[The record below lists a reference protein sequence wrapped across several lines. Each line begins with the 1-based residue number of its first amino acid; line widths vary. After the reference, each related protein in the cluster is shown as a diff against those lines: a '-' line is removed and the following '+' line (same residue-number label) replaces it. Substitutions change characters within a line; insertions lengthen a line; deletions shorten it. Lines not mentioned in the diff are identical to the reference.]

1 MGNEASTGGGGVFGE
16 DGAGLQSPSARA
28 IDSDVR
34 RRLARGV
41 QYNMKI
47 VIRGDRNTG
56 KTQLWRRLQG
66 QHFTAAYTPTEQIQ
80 IATINWNYKVS
91 SDVVKLDA
99 WDVVDRA
106 PKRKKAGPGVTD
118 SGLKIANTQAYDA
131 SELNGDDD
139 DDYEDE
145 KNSEGAVDGARKN
158 EFGIGSVVP
167 LSPGAGA
174 TTPKSG
180 SFSVGALDATVV
192 DVMRGATGCIM
203 MFDMT
208 KKWTWEYITRELPK
222 VVRKDIQVLV
232 VGNFRDMGESGR
244 VVSETTAKQFC
255 ALAGDNVHYLEAS
268 MKNGYG
274 VRAIANFFSL
284 PFLSLQK
291 KYIDEQLRRNREETD
306 AALNEIRALTEE
318 LTYDMYLKQLAD
330 RKAATVTAT
339 STPPPAAM
347 PVSPSTPPA
356 KQQQQQQQQQ
366 QQLPTAVDTA
376 TQKRIEQEEKQRAKK
391 EAQEAK
397 ARQEEEARR
406 KKAEEKRQKEEQR
419 QKEAYNRAHAK
430 ELEQQR
436 LEQAA
441 EDAAAAAELKR
452 LAAEMKAKQQ
462 QGGGNGSTAGKSAS
476 SLQSVDDFKIAG
488 ADDDGWLTKAA
499 GAGATDDDG
508 WLVTPEGK
516 ETGQADPFAFG
527 ADDGNDDDGFGGTL
541 GADGSDN
548 DDDAP
553 VTPVKG
559 KGKGKK
565 GKKGAHRQAFLADAD
580 EL

>member
-1 MGNEASTGGGGVFGE
+1 MGNEASTGGGVFGE

-106 PKRKKAGPGVTD
+106 PKRRKAGPGMTD

-139 DDYEDE
+139 DDDE
-145 KNSEGAVDGARKN
+145 GQTGAGAVDGARKN

-174 TTPKSG
+174 AAATPKSG

-192 DVMRGATGCIM
+192 DVMRGATGCIL

-208 KKWTWEYITRELPK
+208 KKWTWEYVTRELPK
-222 VVRKDIQVLV
+222 VARKDIEVLV

-244 VVSETTAKQFC
+244 VVPEATARQFC
-255 ALAGDNVHYLEAS
+255 ALAGDHVHYLEAS

-284 PFLSLQK
+284 PFLALQK
-291 KYIDEQLRRNREETD
+291 RYIDEQLRRNREETD
-306 AALNEIRALTEE
+306 AALNEIRALSEE

-330 RKAATVTAT
+330 RKAATAT
-339 STPPPAAM
+339 TTPPPAAASSPA

-356 KQQQQQQQQQ
+356 KQQPQQPQQ
-366 QQLPTAVDTA
+366 QQLPTAVDAA
-376 TQKRIEQEEKQRAKK
+376 TQKRIEQEEKQRAKR

-397 ARQEEEARR
+397 ARQKEEA
-406 KKAEEKRQKEEQR
+406 R

-462 QGGGNGSTAGKSAS
+462 QGGGGSAGKSAS

-488 ADDDGWLTKAA
+488 ADDDGWLSKAA

-508 WLVTPEGK
+508 WLVTPEGRQ
-516 ETGQADPFAFG
+516 TGQADPFAFG
-527 ADDGNDDDGFGGTL
+527 ADDGDDDGFGGTL
-541 GADGSDN
+541 GGDGSDE
-548 DDDAP
+548 DDAAP
-553 VTPVKG
+553 VTPV

>member
-1 MGNEASTGGGGVFGE
+1 MFGE

-106 PKRKKAGPGVTD
+106 PKRKKTGAGMTD

-139 DDYEDE
+139 DEDE
-145 KNSEGAVDGARKN
+145 ENEGSSSNARKN

-174 TTPKSG
+174 GASATPRSG
-180 SFSVGALDATVV
+180 SFAVGALDATVV

-222 VVRKDIQVLV
+222 VARKDIEVLV

-244 VVSETTAKQFC
+244 VVPEATAKQFC

-284 PFLSLQK
+284 PFLALQK

-306 AALNEIRALTEE
+306 AALHEIRALTEE

-330 RKAATVTAT
+330 RKAATVT
-339 STPPPAAM
+339 SPPPASA
-347 PVSPSTPPA
+347 TPPA
-356 KQQQQQQQQQ
+356 TPPVKQQQQQ
-366 QQLPTAVDTA
+366 QQLPTAVDA
-376 TQKRIEQEEKQRAKK
+376 RIEQEEKARAKR

-406 KKAEEKRQKEEQR
+406 RKAEEKRQKEEQR
-419 QKEAYNRAHAK
+419 QKDAYNRAHAK

-436 LEQAA
+436 QAQAA

-452 LAAEMKAKQQ
+452 LAAEMKARQQQQQQ
-462 QGGGNGSTAGKSAS
+462 QGGTGTAPAS
-476 SLQSVDDFKIAG
+476 SLASVDDFKIAG

-508 WLVTPEGK
+508 WLVTPEGR

-527 ADDGNDDDGFGGTL
+527 ADDNDDGAFGGTL
-541 GADGSDN
+541 GGDGG
-548 DDDAP
+548 DDDEVPA
-553 VTPVKG
+553 TPV

-580 EL
+580 DL

>member
-1 MGNEASTGGGGVFGE
+1 MGNEASTGGGVFGE

-66 QHFTAAYTPTEQIQ
+66 QHFTAAYTPTGQIQ

-106 PKRKKAGPGVTD
+106 PKRKKTGAGMTD

-139 DDYEDE
+139 DDDDDD
-145 KNSEGAVDGARKN
+145 DGENESSSNARKN

-174 TTPKSG
+174 GASATPRSG
-180 SFSVGALDATVV
+180 SFAVGALDATVV

-222 VVRKDIQVLV
+222 VARKDIEVLV

-244 VVSETTAKQFC
+244 VVPEATAKQFC

-284 PFLSLQK
+284 PFLALQK

-306 AALNEIRALTEE
+306 AALHEIRALTEE

-330 RKAATVTAT
+330 RKAATVT
-339 STPPPAAM
+339 SPPPASA
-347 PVSPSTPPA
+347 TPPA
-356 KQQQQQQQQQ
+356 TPPVKQQQQQQ
-366 QQLPTAVDTA
+366 QQLPTAVDAA
-376 TQKRIEQEEKQRAKK
+376 TQKRIEQEEKARAKR

-406 KKAEEKRQKEEQR
+406 RKAEEKRQKEEQR
-419 QKEAYNRAHAK
+419 QKDAYNRAHAK

-436 LEQAA
+436 QAQAA

-452 LAAEMKAKQQ
+452 LAAEMKARQQQQQQQ
-462 QGGGNGSTAGKSAS
+462 QGGTGTGTGAAPAS
-476 SLQSVDDFKIAG
+476 SLASVDDFKIAG

-508 WLVTPEGK
+508 WLVTPEGR

-527 ADDGNDDDGFGGTL
+527 ADDNDDGAFGGTL
-541 GADGSDN
+541 GGDGG
-548 DDDAP
+548 DDDEVPA
-553 VTPVKG
+553 TPV

-580 EL
+580 DL

>member
-1 MGNEASTGGGGVFGE
+1 MFGE

-106 PKRKKAGPGVTD
+106 PKRKKTGAGMTD

-139 DDYEDE
+139 DEDE
-145 KNSEGAVDGARKN
+145 ENEGSSSNARKN

-174 TTPKSG
+174 GAATTPRSG
-180 SFSVGALDATVV
+180 SFAVGALDATVV

-222 VVRKDIQVLV
+222 VARKDIEVLV

-244 VVSETTAKQFC
+244 VVPEATAKQFC

-284 PFLSLQK
+284 PFLALQK

-306 AALNEIRALTEE
+306 AALHEIRALTEE

-330 RKAATVTAT
+330 RKAATVT
-339 STPPPAAM
+339 SPPPASA
-347 PVSPSTPPA
+347 TPPA
-356 KQQQQQQQQQ
+356 TPPVKQQQQ
-366 QQLPTAVDTA
+366 QQLPTAVDAA
-376 TQKRIEQEEKQRAKK
+376 TQKRIEQEEKARAKR

-406 KKAEEKRQKEEQR
+406 RKAEEKRQKEEQR
-419 QKEAYNRAHAK
+419 QKDAYNRAHAK

-436 LEQAA
+436 QAQAA

-452 LAAEMKAKQQ
+452 LAAEMKARQQQQQQQ
-462 QGGGNGSTAGKSAS
+462 QGGTGTAPAS
-476 SLQSVDDFKIAG
+476 SLASVDDFKIAG

-508 WLVTPEGK
+508 WLVTPEGR

-527 ADDGNDDDGFGGTL
+527 ADDNDDGAFGGTL
-541 GADGSDN
+541 GGDG
-548 DDDAP
+548 DDDDEVPA
-553 VTPVKG
+553 TPV

-580 EL
+580 DL